1 MPDSYFFNNS
11 KAEIY
16 YQDNHFN
23 IWKFPSG
30 ICRQT
35 TIYWWQS
42 KALTKCP
49 FTFLFHQ
56 GSCVL
61 PTIYIVNLNKKC
73 WVLVRNQQNDGN
85 FL

>member
-56 GSCVL
+56 
-61 PTIYIVNLNKKC
+61 
-73 WVLVRNQQNDGN
+73 VLVY
-85 FL
+85 FLLFTSSISIKNAGF